1 LTILQGN
8 VLIYGGLVEYWRSAI
23 RHTIGGVEKELL
35 IVRLGKRLKLLVGIE
50 IKSKRREI
58 LII

>member
-1 LTILQGN
+1 
-8 VLIYGGLVEYWRSAI
+8 LIYGGLVEYWRSAI